1 MNLFGIIAYAESVVP
16 TPTQIPGEPTGPVPP
31 IMEVIRQ
38 MLPLIVI
45 IALMYFMLIRPQRK
59 KEKELKAQISKMK
72 VGDKVST
79 IGGIVGKVH
88 SIKDNTVIIETGN
101 VGTPT
106 EKSFIKFERDAI
118 KAIEK
123 AN

>member
-1 MNLFGIIAYAESVVP
+1 MNLFGITAYAQSAATSMP
-16 TPTQIPGEPTGPVPP
+16 QAQGEVSPVMAG
-31 IMEVIRQ
+31 IVQ
-38 MLPLIVI
+38 MLPLIAI
-45 IALMYFMLIRPQRK
+45 IALMYLMLIRPQRK

-88 SIKDNTVIIETGN
+88 SIKDSTVIIETGN

-106 EKSFIKFERDAI
+106 EKSYIKFERDAI

-123 AN
+123 KIEN

>member
-1 MNLFGIIAYAESVVP
+1 MNLFGIVAYAQSAANSVP
-16 TPTQIPGEPTGPVPP
+16 QAQGEVSP
-31 IMEVIRQ
+31 IMAGIVQI
-38 MLPLIVI
+38 LPLVAI

-88 SIKDNTVIIETGN
+88 AIKDNTVILETGN
-101 VGTPT
+101 VGTPA
-106 EKSFIKFERDAI
+106 EKSYIKFERDAI
-118 KAIEK
+118 KAIEQK
-123 AN
+123 